1 MIAIMSIPSTASSL
15 SSASHGKS
23 MMNMDVQLTRCAVI
37 AIGWDAAQQKRSGAP
52 VLRDT
57 YRGVIRGLEFE
68 PSNNGVLTI

>member
-1 MIAIMSIPSTASSL
+1 
-15 SSASHGKS
+15 